1 MASSSSGPLPG
12 RVRIPRVFQ
21 LADEVAEEVGR
32 FSESIAFNILDKE
45 GNENMPG
52 TKKEQAK
59 ISLATFGLSRV
70 PILIRLVASLGILTS
85 AIWTPARAQ
94 KPGPNEIIVY
104 EDIDYL
110 GTQSSWK
117 LEPGMRQ
124 KLVPYV
130 GADLNDRISSLR
142 VGSDVGVAV
151 FDDASYGGVYVLFED
166 TSSAHKVPTG
176 DYFDAINDRISS
188 LIIYPKK
195 MKGPLGVLLGGPIVR
210 FLSFTPPDTRF
221 FPLPEMM
228 NQASAKFPMLGP
240 EWDDLFDYGM
250 IMPAPNSPDYG
261 GYVEVVLYEQANFG
275 GKSVTIPWRAPAGS
289 IFPLPPVGEEGIFEL
304 ADLDF
309 VAIASS
315 LELHW
320 VNTSSAHATAP
331 PASNAKKTLPDKT
344 QAPPGLQTAKAP
356 LDKKLLPPSSGV
368 TDAGISGQ
376 WNSNIGVVYE
386 IQQSGNNF
394 TWSVPSLNQSGT
406 GTVSGNIVTMSG
418 PGWTVKGTITET
430 DASGRPTKI
439 VGENNVIL
447 FRAAGGQ
454 TVPAPSPAQ
463 QPIPPTLPAPPAAK
477 VTVTG
482 ISGQWN
488 SNIGAVY
495 EIQQS
500 GNTFTW
506 SAPSL
511 NQSGTGTVSG
521 NIVTMSGPGWTVKGI
536 ITEADSSGRPTKIV
550 GENGVVLFRTP
561 GGASCFP
568 E

>member
-1 MASSSSGPLPG
+1 
-12 RVRIPRVFQ
+12 
-21 LADEVAEEVGR
+21 
-32 FSESIAFNILDKE
+32 
-45 GNENMPG
+45 MPG

-195 MKGPLGVLLGGPIVR
+195 MKGPLGVLLGGPIVS

-228 NQASAKFPMLGP
+228 NLASAKFPTLGP

-250 IMPAPNSPDYG
+250 ILPAPNSPDYG

-275 GKSVTIPWRAPAGS
+275 GKNVTLPWRAPDGF

-309 VAIASS
+309 AAIASS

-320 VNTSSAHATAP
+320 VNTSPAHAIAP
-331 PASNAKKTLPDKT
+331 PASDAKKTLPDKT
-344 QAPPGLQTAKAP
+344 PAPPGLQTAKAP
-356 LDKKLLPPSSGV
+356 LYKKLPPPSSGV
-368 TDAGISGQ
+368 TDTGLTGQ

-386 IQQSGNNF
+386 IQQSGTNF
-394 TWSVPSLNQSGT
+394 TWSVPSLSQSGT

-418 PGWTVKGTITET
+418 PGWTVRGVITDT
-430 DASGRPTKI
+430 DASGKPIKI
-439 VGENNVIL
+439 VGENGVVL
-447 FRAAGGQ
+447 FRTTGVTAGPVKPPTQ
-454 TVPAPSPAQ
+454 PPAPSVPSV
-463 QPIPPTLPAPPAAK
+463 LPA
-477 VTVTG
+477 TVNTL
-482 ISGQWN
+482 SGQWN
-488 SNIGAVY
+488 SNIGVVY

-500 GNTFTW
+500 GTNFTW

-511 NQSGTGTVSG
+511 NQSGTGTISG
-521 NIVTMSGPGWTVKGI
+521 TTVTMSGPGWTVKGTI
-536 ITEADSSGRPTKIV
+536 AETDVSGRPTKIV
-550 GENGVVLFRTP
+550 GENGVILFRS
-561 GGASCFP
+561 ASGKA
-568 E
+568 

>member
-12 RVRIPRVFQ
+12 RFRIPRVFQ
-21 LADEVAEEVGR
+21 LADEAAEEVGR

-45 GNENMPG
+45 GSENMPG
-52 TKKEQAK
+52 TEKEPAEK
-59 ISLATFGLSRV
+59 SPEKTGLSHTPMIISL
-70 PILIRLVASLGILTS
+70 IASIGIL
-85 AIWTPARAQ
+85 APATWAQ
-94 KPGPNEIIVY
+94 GYAQPPAPNEVIVY

-110 GTQSSWK
+110 GNYRSWK

-124 KLVPYV
+124 KLVSYV
-130 GADLNDRISSLR
+130 GDDFNNRISSLR

-195 MKGPLGVLLGGPIVR
+195 MKGPLGVLLGGPIAS

-228 NQASAKFPMLGP
+228 NLASAKFPILGP

-250 IMPAPNSPDYG
+250 ILPAPNSPDYG

-289 IFPLPPVGEEGIFEL
+289 YPLFPIPSGDEGIFEL
-304 ADLDF
+304 ANYEF
-309 VAIASS
+309 AAIASS

-331 PASNAKKTLPDKT
+331 PASDVKKTLPDKT
-344 QAPPGLQTAKAP
+344 PAPPGSQTAKAP
-356 LDKKLLPPSSGV
+356 LYKKLPPPSSGV
-368 TDAGISGQ
+368 TDTGLTGQ
-376 WNSNIGVVYE
+376 WNSNIGVIYE
-386 IQQSGNNF
+386 IQQSGSNF

-406 GTVSGNIVTMSG
+406 GTVSGNIVTMNGPGWTVRGMITDTDTSGKATKIIGENGVVLFRITGVTAGPVKPPAQPSAPSAPSVLPSGLVGLSGQWNSNIGVVYEIQQSGSSFTWSVPSLNQSGTGTISGNSVTMSG

-439 VGENNVIL
+439 VGEN
-447 FRAAGGQ
+447 
-454 TVPAPSPAQ
+454 
-463 QPIPPTLPAPPAAK
+463 
-477 VTVTG
+477 
-482 ISGQWN
+482 
-488 SNIGAVY
+488 
-495 EIQQS
+495 
-500 GNTFTW
+500 
-506 SAPSL
+506 
-511 NQSGTGTVSG
+511 
-521 NIVTMSGPGWTVKGI
+521 
-536 ITEADSSGRPTKIV
+536 
-550 GENGVVLFRTP
+550 GVVLFRTTA
-561 GGASCFP
+561 GKG
-568 E
+568 